1 MFERKEFSMTD
12 TDYSFI
18 SKTVYDEC
26 GIVLSDQKKDMV
38 YSRIARRI
46 RALKLQDFATYLKY
60 LQNNKDA
67 EFGEFINAITTNL
80 TYFFREPHHFDF
92 LKKTVIPEMKV
103 NHRIDKRVR
112 IWSAGCSTG
121 MEPYSIAMTTA
132 NAFPND
138 WDFKI
143 LATDL
148 DTNVLATAREGI
160 YQGESVAGIDDAL
173 LKSYFLHDVQGERY
187 KAKDSIKKPITFKQ
201 LNLLEPWPMKGEFDV
216 IFCRNVVIYF
226 DLETKN
232 RLFERYAE
240 LLRPN
245 GYLILGHSETLRREV
260 SMFKPLG
267 GTIYQKV

>member
-1 MFERKEFSMTD
+1 MFEGKEFSMTEA
-12 TDYSFI
+12 DYSFI
-18 SKTVYDEC
+18 SKAVYDEC

-38 YSRIARRI
+38 YSRLARRI
-46 RALKLQDFATYLKY
+46 RALKLTDFSSYLRY
-60 LQNNKDA
+60 LEQNKES
-67 EFGEFINAITTNL
+67 EFSEFINAITTNL

-92 LKKTVIPEMKV
+92 LKNTLIPEMKK
-103 NHRIDKRVR
+103 NHKVDKRVR

-121 MEPYSIAMTTA
+121 MEPYSIAMTTLK
-132 NAFPND
+132 AFPAG

-148 DTNVLATAREGI
+148 DTHVLETAKKGI
-160 YQGESVAGIDDAL
+160 YQGESVAGIDDNL
-173 LKSYFLHDVQGERY
+173 LKSYFLNDAQGERY
-187 KAKDSIKKPITFKQ
+187 KAKDSIKNLITFKQ

-245 GYLILGHSETLRREV
+245 GYLILGHSETLGRGV
-260 SMFKPLG
+260 SQFKPLG